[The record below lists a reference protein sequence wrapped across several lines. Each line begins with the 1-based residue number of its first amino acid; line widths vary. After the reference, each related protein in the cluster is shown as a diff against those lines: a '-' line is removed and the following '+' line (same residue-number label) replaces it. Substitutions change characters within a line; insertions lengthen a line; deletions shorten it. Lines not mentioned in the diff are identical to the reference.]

1 MKGYKGFSPGMICR
15 GKQYQEHTEFTEPRL
30 KSEESGMHFCS
41 NPFGVWMFY
50 PLTDETGNLNE
61 FAKVEA
67 MDDPQTDDN
76 SIYRSY
82 RLRIGAKL
90 DLPSFIKAG
99 VDFILEYI
107 KRTDSN
113 TGYRSVATS
122 TDDYSAVTSTG
133 FRSAAAN
140 TGDQSAVTS
149 TSDLSAATSTSDLSV
164 ATSNGD
170 YSAATNTGDRSV
182 ATSNGNYSAATNT
195 GDYSAAINNSS
206 WSAATSTGKR
216 SVASNDGYR
225 SVSVNTGI
233 QSAAINKGNY
243 SISGN
248 TGDQSAATNDGYRS
262 VSVNTG
268 NCGAA
273 STDGSESFAITTG
286 YMGKAK
292 GAIGCWIACA
302 EWEYDG
308 IGSWFPVDFKAVRV
322 DGEKIKADT
331 WYRLEEGKF
340 IEVEEG

>member
-1 MKGYKGFSPGMICR
+1 MKGYKGFKPGMICR

-50 PLTDETGNLNE
+50 PPADETGNLNE
-61 FAKVEA
+61 FAEVEA

-90 DLPSFIKAG
+90 DLYKFIKAG
-99 VDFILEYI
+99 ADFIFGHVKSI
-107 KRTDSN
+107 NSN
-113 TGYRSVATS
+113 TGYQSVATN
-122 TDDYSAVTSTG
+122 TDDQSAATSTG
-133 FRSAAAN
+133 FRSAATN
-140 TGDQSAVTS
+140 TGKYSAVTS
-149 TSDLSAATSTSDLSV
+149 TGDLSAATGTSDLSA

-170 YSAATNTGDRSV
+170 YSAATNTGDHSV
-182 ATSNGNYSAATNT
+182 AISDGKYSAATNT

-243 SISGN
+243 SISSN

-268 NCGAA
+268 NCGTA

-286 YMGKAK
+286 YMGKVK

-302 EWEYDG
+302 EWAYDG
-308 IGSWFPVDFKAVRV
+308 IGSWFPADFKAVRV

>member
-1 MKGYKGFSPGMICR
+1 MMKGYKGFKPGMICR

-50 PLTDETGNLNE
+50 PPADETGNLNE
-61 FAKVEA
+61 FAEVEA

-90 DLPSFIKAG
+90 DLYNFIKVA
-99 VDFILEYI
+99 VNFILEHA
-107 KRTDSN
+107 KSTDSG
-113 TGYRSVATS
+113 TGY
-122 TDDYSAVTSTG
+122 
-133 FRSAAAN
+133 
-140 TGDQSAVTS
+140 Q
-149 TSDLSAATSTSDLSV
+149 SAATSTSDLSV
-164 ATSNGD
+164 ANSNGD
-170 YSAATNTGDRSV
+170 HSAATNTGDRSAAV
-182 ATSNGNYSAATNT
+182 GDGNYSAATNT
-195 GDYSAAINNSS
+195 GDYSVAINNSS

-216 SVASNDGYR
+216 SVASNNGYR

-243 SISGN
+243 SISSN

-268 NCGAA
+268 NCGTA

-286 YMGKAK
+286 YMGKVK

-302 EWEYDG
+302 EWVYDG

>member
-1 MKGYKGFSPGMICR
+1 MKGYKGFKPGMICR

-50 PLTDETGNLNE
+50 PPADETGNLNE
-61 FAKVEA
+61 FAEVEA

-90 DLPSFIKAG
+90 DLYNFIKVA
-99 VDFILEYI
+99 VNFILEHA
-107 KRTDSN
+107 KSTDSG
-113 TGYRSVATS
+113 TGY
-122 TDDYSAVTSTG
+122 
-133 FRSAAAN
+133 
-140 TGDQSAVTS
+140 Q
-149 TSDLSAATSTSDLSV
+149 SAATSTSDLSV
-164 ATSNGD
+164 ANSNGD
-170 YSAATNTGDRSV
+170 HSAATNTGDRSAAV
-182 ATSNGNYSAATNT
+182 GDGNYSAATNT
-195 GDYSAAINNSS
+195 GDYSVAINNSS

-216 SVASNDGYR
+216 SVASNNGYR

-243 SISGN
+243 SISSN

-268 NCGAA
+268 NCGTA

-286 YMGKAK
+286 YMGKVK

-302 EWEYDG
+302 EWVYDG

>member
-1 MKGYKGFSPGMICR
+1 MKGYKGFKPGMICR

-50 PLTDETGNLNE
+50 PPADETGNLNE
-61 FAKVEA
+61 FAEVEA

-90 DLPSFIKAG
+90 DLYKFIKAG
-99 VDFILEYI
+99 ADFIFGHV
-107 KRTDSN
+107 KSTNSN
-113 TGYRSVATS
+113 TGYQSVATN
-122 TDDYSAVTSTG
+122 TD
-133 FRSAAAN
+133 
-140 TGDQSAVTS
+140 
-149 TSDLSAATSTSDLSV
+149 
-164 ATSNGD
+164 
-170 YSAATNTGDRSV
+170 
-182 ATSNGNYSAATNT
+182 
-195 GDYSAAINNSS
+195 
-206 WSAATSTGKR
+206 
-216 SVASNDGYR
+216 
-225 SVSVNTGI
+225 
-233 QSAAINKGNY
+233 
-243 SISGN
+243 
-248 TGDQSAATNDGYRS
+248 DQSAATNDGYRS

-268 NCGAA
+268 NCGTA

-286 YMGKAK
+286 YKGKVK

-302 EWEYDG
+302 EWAYDG
-308 IGSWFPVDFKAVRV
+308 IGSWFPVDFKAIRV

>member
-1 MKGYKGFSPGMICR
+1 MKGYKGFKPGMICR

-50 PLTDETGNLNE
+50 PPADETGNLNE
-61 FAKVEA
+61 FAEVEA

-90 DLPSFIKAG
+90 DLYKFIKAG
-99 VDFILEYI
+99 ADFIFGHV
-107 KRTDSN
+107 KSTNSN
-113 TGYRSVATS
+113 TGYQSVATN
-122 TDDYSAVTSTG
+122 TDDQSAATNTGKYSAVTSTG
-133 FRSAAAN
+133 DLSAA
-140 TGDQSAVTS
+140 TG
-149 TSDLSAATSTSDLSV
+149 TSDLSA

-170 YSAATNTGDRSV
+170 YSAATNTGDRS
-182 ATSNGNYSAATNT
+182 AAISDGKYSAATNT

-243 SISGN
+243 SISSN
-248 TGDQSAATNDGYRS
+248 TDDQSAATNDGYRS

-268 NCGAA
+268 NCGTA

-286 YMGKAK
+286 YKGKVK

-302 EWEYDG
+302 EWAYDG
-308 IGSWFPVDFKAVRV
+308 IGSWFPVDFKAIRV

>member
-1 MKGYKGFSPGMICR
+1 MKGYKGFKPGMICR

-50 PLTDETGNLNE
+50 PPADETGNLNE
-61 FAKVEA
+61 FAEVEA

-90 DLPSFIKAG
+90 DLYKFIKAG
-99 VDFILEYI
+99 ADFIFGHV
-107 KRTDSN
+107 KSTNSN
-113 TGYRSVATS
+113 TGYQSVATN
-122 TDDYSAVTSTG
+122 TDD
-133 FRSAAAN
+133 
-140 TGDQSAVTS
+140 Q
-149 TSDLSAATSTSDLSV
+149 
-164 ATSNGD
+164 
-170 YSAATNTGDRSV
+170 SAATNT
-182 ATSNGNYSAATNT
+182 GNYSAATNT
-195 GDYSAAINNSS
+195 GDYSVAINNSS

-243 SISGN
+243 SISSN

-268 NCGAA
+268 NCGTA

-286 YMGKAK
+286 YMGKVK

-302 EWEYDG
+302 EWAYDG